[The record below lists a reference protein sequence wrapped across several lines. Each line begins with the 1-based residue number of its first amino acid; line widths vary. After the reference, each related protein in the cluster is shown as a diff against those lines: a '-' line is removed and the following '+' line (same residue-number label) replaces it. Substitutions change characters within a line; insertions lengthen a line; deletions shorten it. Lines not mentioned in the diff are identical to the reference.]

1 MLESSAPP
9 AWLVD
14 LEQQVRR
21 QHAGRDSPSSDEDSS
36 SSDGT
41 PQPAGGALSSTRL
54 PAWLR
59 ELEQQ
64 TRARG
69 EAELRSMALRK
80 VRSCGRPTHRRHSL
94 TALSR

>member
-14 LEQQVRR
+14 LEQQVRG
-21 QHAGRDSPSSDEDSS
+21 QHAGRDSPSSDDEGSS
-36 SSDGT
+36 SGSSSGSD
-41 PQPAGGALSSTRL
+41 AGPSRL

-69 EAELRSMALRK
+69 EAELRSMAVRK
-80 VRSCGRPTHRRHSL
+80 V
-94 TALSR
+94 